1 MSLET
6 EAGTGTHVIP
16 TLYVYESFAMPY
28 QPGLLDAPIVR
39 LTVPAVERETARDP
53 IAWQQYIMTFVQ
65 LVAPYL
71 PEWFAGWWGSLYF
84 TESRMGPWY
93 ETFRKT

>member
-1 MSLET
+1 
-6 EAGTGTHVIP
+6 
-16 TLYVYESFAMPY
+16 
-28 QPGLLDAPIVR
+28 
-39 LTVPAVERETARDP
+39 
-53 IAWQQYIMTFVQ
+53 MTFVQ